1 LSVEDEEQDK
11 QAESPVADQPEAE
24 VPAEAKPRRT
34 RNTPAKSGAA
44 SPRART
50 PKAKAAAPDAAA
62 VDAPAA
68 EATATDEA
76 APAAAAPKRQA
87 RKKVEPRAFS
97 RLMTRYREEIKGQ
110 LQREFEYSSSMQV
123 PQVTK
128 VVVNV
133 GLGEALTN
141 ARSME
146 TTPEHVAMISGQ
158 RPVITKARTSIANF
172 KLREGQAIGVKVTLR
187 GRRMYDFLDRL
198 ISMGLPRIRDFRGVS
213 RTAFDGNGNY
223 ALGLREQIM
232 FPEIEYGS
240 VDRVRG
246 LQVTIT
252 TSARTDPEGYRL
264 LELMGMPF
272 AREGQTR

>member
-1 LSVEDEEQDK
+1 MEDEEQDK
-11 QAESPVADQPEAE
+11 QAESTAADQPEAE
-24 VPAEAKPRRT
+24 APAEAKPRRT
-34 RNTPAKSGAA
+34 RQTAAKSGAA
-44 SPRART
+44 SPRVRT
-50 PKAKAAAPDAAA
+50 PKAKAAVPDAAA
-62 VDAPAA
+62 ADAPAA
-68 EATATDEA
+68 G
-76 APAAAAPKRQA
+76 APKRHA
-87 RKKVEPRAFS
+87 RKKVEPRALP
-97 RLMTRYREEIKGQ
+97 RLMARYREEIKGQ

-133 GLGEALTN
+133 GLGEALNN
-141 ARSME
+141 ARAME
-146 TTPEHVAMISGQ
+146 TTPEHIAMISGQ
-158 RPVITKARTSIANF
+158 RPIITKARTSIANF

-252 TSARTDPEGYRL
+252 TSAQTDPESYRL

>member
-1 LSVEDEEQDK
+1 MEDEEQDK

-24 VPAEAKPRRT
+24 APAEAKPRRT

-62 VDAPAA
+62 ADAPAA
-68 EATATDEA
+68 AATATDEA

-97 RLMTRYREEIKGQ
+97 RLMARYREEIKGQ

-232 FPEIEYGS
+232 FPEIEYSS
-240 VDRVRG
+240 VDRIRG

>member
-1 LSVEDEEQDK
+1 MEDEEQDK

-24 VPAEAKPRRT
+24 APAEAKPRRT
-34 RNTPAKSGAA
+34 RKTPAKSGAA

-62 VDAPAA
+62 ADAPAA

-97 RLMTRYREEIKGQ
+97 RLMARYREEIKGQ

-232 FPEIEYGS
+232 FPEIEYSS

>member
-1 LSVEDEEQDK
+1 MEDEEQDK
-11 QAESPVADQPEAE
+11 QAESSVADQPEAE
-24 VPAEAKPRRT
+24 APAEAKPRRT
-34 RNTPAKSGAA
+34 RQTAAKKSGAA
-44 SPRART
+44 SPRSRT

-68 EATATDEA
+68 EATVTDET
-76 APAAAAPKRQA
+76 APAAAAQKRQA
-87 RKKVEPRAFS
+87 RKKVEPRALP
-97 RLMTRYREEIKGQ
+97 RLMARYREEIRGQ
-110 LQREFEYSSSMQV
+110 LQREFEYSSSMQA

-158 RPVITKARTSIANF
+158 KPIITKARNSIANF

-272 AREGQTR
+272 ARDDQAR